1 MSSNSMERDHPE
13 VPPLTAEP
21 SGRVE
26 WPRLLRVVE
35 GVVRAELH
43 QFEENLIAFF
53 NSAVASAYES
63 FIWITAQ
70 VIGAAF
76 LLTALIMLL
85 GIWLPWWAVFAL
97 VGVTVI
103 AVRIAHGRQ
112 AMA

>member
-26 WPRLLRVVE
+26 WPRLLARVVE

-43 QFEENLIAFF
+43 QFEENLIAFL

-76 LLTALIMLL
+76 LLTAFDHVTRNLASM
-85 GIWLPWWAVFAL
+85 
-97 VGVTVI
+97 VGSFRVS
-103 AVRIAHGRQ
+103 RCNGR
-112 AMA
+112 